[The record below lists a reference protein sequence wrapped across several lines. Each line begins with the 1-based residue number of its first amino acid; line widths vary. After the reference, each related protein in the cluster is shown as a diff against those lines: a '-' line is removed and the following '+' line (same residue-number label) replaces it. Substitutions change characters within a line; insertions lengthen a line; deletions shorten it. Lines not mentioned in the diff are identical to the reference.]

1 MNTKMKILVYAI
13 VILFGVSGFALWQ
26 GSRTQTSISITSV
39 SSGEGASE
47 EKMTVSYR
55 VDGGAGDF
63 TIVVLPD
70 TQYYSQLYP
79 EIYVSQTQWIVDNKD
94 DLNIVF
100 VSHVGDIV
108 QNDDIDEAEW
118 QAADTAMSM
127 LDDVVPY
134 GILPGNHDMQVGGTA
149 KFYEQYFPASRFEH
163 HSWWGGSFDN
173 NRYNYQLFSAGGDD
187 YVILHMQYCP
197 TGEAIEWANGILA
210 EFPTRKAIVSTHAYL
225 LQDAS
230 HLKNCQDK
238 SNGNVN
244 GAQMWR
250 SLVKGNLNVF
260 MVLAGHIPGVARRE
274 DLEGRVVYQLLADYQ
289 NYPMGGNGYL
299 RIMKFEPQND
309 TIRVTSYSPYLDHY
323 LTDSDN
329 QFDLFFDMTGGTQ
342 LGGSV
347 IVYSG
352 SSYCIGS
359 VADGSCEI
367 DATDVNSLKAVYLG
381 DLGHKASKS
390 SAVSNSSP

>member
-26 GSRTQTSISITSV
+26 GSRTQTSISITSA
-39 SSGEGASE
+39 SGGEGASE
-47 EKMTVSYR
+47 EKMKVNYR
-55 VDGGAGDF
+55 VDGGARDF

-79 EIYVSQTQWIVDNKD
+79 EIYASQTQWIVDIKD
-94 DLNIVF
+94 KLNIVF

-108 QNDDIDEAEW
+108 QNDDVDEAEW
-118 QAADTAMSM
+118 QAANTAMSM

-134 GILPGNHDMQVGGTA
+134 GILPGNHDMQVGGKA
-149 KFYEQYFPASRFEH
+149 KFYEQYFPASRFDH
-163 HSWWGGSFDN
+163 QSWWGGSFDN

-225 LQDAS
+225 LHDGS
-230 HLKNCQDK
+230 HLKNCQDR
-238 SNGNVN
+238 SSGNVN

-250 SLVKGNLNVF
+250 NLVKKNLNVF
-260 MVLAGHIPGVARRE
+260 MVLSGHIPGVAQRE

-299 RIMKFEPQND
+299 RIMTFEPQND
-309 TIRVTSYSPYLDHY
+309 TIRVTSYSPYLDQY

-329 QFDLFFDMTGGTQ
+329 QFDLFFDMTGDTQ
-342 LGGSV
+342 LGGNV

-359 VADGSCEI
+359 VAGGSCEI
-367 DATDVNSLKAVYLG
+367 DVVDANSLKAVYLG
-381 DLGHKASKS
+381 DLRHKASKS
-390 SAVSNSSP
+390 SALSNPSP